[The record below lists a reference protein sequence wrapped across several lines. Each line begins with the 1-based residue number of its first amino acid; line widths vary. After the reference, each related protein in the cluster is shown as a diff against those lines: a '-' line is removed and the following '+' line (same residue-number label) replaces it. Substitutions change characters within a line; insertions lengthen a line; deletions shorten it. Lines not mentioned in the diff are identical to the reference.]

1 MSSPKR
7 AVQTEQVETN
17 EFNWQTTLI
26 LIGVALG
33 IFMGALES
41 TIVGT
46 AMPTVIATLG
56 GIDIYSWVAVAYML
70 TSTVMTPIWGK
81 MADLIG
87 RRPAMF
93 GGLALFILGSALSG
107 VAHSMGQLIAFRALQ
122 GLGAGALF
130 PVGMTI
136 VADLLTLE
144 RRTRM
149 IALFSGMWGLSSL
162 FGPLAGGYLTEHL
175 SWRWVFYIN
184 LPFGVLA
191 GLLIWANYTE
201 RHERRAEIKLDYAG
215 TGMLT
220 LALIVLLLLVERIS
234 VLSAPLVLG
243 MALACLALTVGFV
256 MFERRSPEPLI
267 PLDLFQRRM
276 IAVTTLHG
284 LFAGMM
290 LFGVMLYLPL
300 FVQAVLGATPT
311 AAGGILTPLI
321 LAWVVSSIIGGRLI
335 LRLGYRPVVLAGMAL
350 LLLGSLRLALVTSTT
365 TWTQLALAVILIGL
379 GGGLTLASL
388 MIGAQHAVPRAQ
400 LGVATSTVQFARS
413 IGAALGIGVMGA
425 VMSWKLRLQLAR
437 AGGELTGLAVQN
449 AAQNMDVA
457 ALVRQSTRASL
468 SPEALRFLQQA
479 LAGSLRLA
487 FVVGLAMVIVAAL
500 VSLWLPSG
508 LAHELVHP
516 ENHHDDGTAVV
527 PEI

>member
-1 MSSPKR
+1 MSSPKT
-7 AVQTEQVETN
+7 AIQTEKAETN
-17 EFNWQTTLI
+17 EFNWQTTLS
-26 LIGVALG
+26 LIGVALA
-33 IFMGALES
+33 IFMAALEG

-56 GIDIYSWVAVAYML
+56 GIEIYSWVAVAYML

-87 RRPAMF
+87 RRPALF

-107 VAHSMGQLIAFRALQ
+107 AAHSMGQLIAFRALQ

-136 VADLLTLE
+136 VADLLELE

-201 RHERRAEIKLDYAG
+201 RHERRTQIELDYAG
-215 TGMLT
+215 TVT
-220 LALIVLLLLVERIS
+220 LALALVVLLLLVERMS
-234 VLSAPLVLG
+234 SLGAPWIVAG
-243 MALACLALTVGFV
+243 SLACLALGVGFV
-256 MFERRSPEPLI
+256 LIERRSTEPLI
-267 PLDLFQRRM
+267 PLDLFRQRM
-276 IAVTTLHG
+276 IVVTALQG
-284 LFAGMM
+284 LFAGML
-290 LFGVMLYLPL
+290 LFGAMLYLPL
-300 FVQAVLGATPT
+300 FVQAVLGASPT

-321 LAWVVSSIIGGRLI
+321 LPWVLSSIIGGRLI
-335 LRLGYRPVVLAGMAL
+335 LRLGYRPVVLVGMVL
-350 LLLGSLRLALVTSTT
+350 MLLGALRLALVSSAT
-365 TWTQLALAVILIGL
+365 TWLQLTWAVVPLGL

-388 MIGAQHAVPRAQ
+388 MIGAQHAVPRTQ
-400 LGVATSTVQFARS
+400 LGVVTSTVQFARS

-425 VMSWKLRLQLAR
+425 VMSWHLRLELAR
-437 AGGELTGLAVQN
+437 GGGELTAL
-449 AAQNMDVA
+449 AAQDSDVA
-457 ALVRQSTRASL
+457 ALVRQSTRAAL
-468 SPEALRFLQQA
+468 SPEAMQFLRQA

-487 FVVGLAMVIVAAL
+487 FIVGFVMMIVAAL
-500 VSLWLPSG
+500 VTLGLPG
-508 LAHELVHP
+508 GRAHELIHP
-516 ENHHDDGTAVV
+516 EHHQGEGAAVG
-527 PEI
+527 PES

>member
-1 MSSPKR
+1 MSSPKTVIQADKAER
-7 AVQTEQVETN
+7 KAV
-17 EFNWQTTLI
+17 NWSTTLT

-56 GIDIYSWVAVAYML
+56 GIEIYSWVAVAYML

-107 VAHSMGQLIAFRALQ
+107 LSHSMGQLIAFRALQ

-136 VADLLTLE
+136 VADLLELE

-162 FGPLAGGYLTEHL
+162 FGPLAGGYLTEQL
-175 SWRWVFYIN
+175 SWHWVFYIN

-201 RHERRAEIKLDYAG
+201 RHERRAQIKLDYAG
-215 TGMLT
+215 TVT
-220 LALIVLLLLVERIS
+220 LAAALVVLLLLVERMS
-234 VLSAPLVLG
+234 SLG
-243 MALACLALTVGFV
+243 AAWIVTGALGFLALSVGFV
-256 MFERRSPEPLI
+256 LIERRSPEPLI
-267 PLDLFQRRM
+267 PLDLFRHRM
-276 IAVTTLHG
+276 VVVTTLQG
-284 LFAGMM
+284 LFAGML
-290 LFGVMLYLPL
+290 LFGAMLYLPL
-300 FVQAVLGATPT
+300 FVQAVQGATPT
-311 AAGGILTPLI
+311 VAGGILTPLI
-321 LAWVVSSIIGGRLI
+321 LPWVLSSIIGGRLI
-335 LRLGYRPVVLAGMAL
+335 LRLGYRPVVLVGMAL
-350 LLLGSLRLALVTSTT
+350 ILLGALRLALVSSAT
-365 TWTQLALAVILIGL
+365 TWGQLTWAVVLLGL

-388 MIGAQHAVPRAQ
+388 MIGAQHAVPRTQ
-400 LGVATSTVQFARS
+400 LGVVTSTVQFARS

-425 VMSWKLRLQLAR
+425 VLSWQLRLELAR
-437 AGGELTGLAVQN
+437 GGSELSAL
-449 AAQNMDVA
+449 AAQDSDVA
-457 ALVRQSTRASL
+457 ALVRQSTRAAL
-468 SPEALRFLQQA
+468 APEALQFLRQA
-479 LAGSLRLA
+479 LAGSLQMA
-487 FVVGLAMVIVAAL
+487 FIVGLAMVIVAAL
-500 VSLWLPSG
+500 VSLGLPG
-508 LAHELVHP
+508 GRAQELIHP
-516 ENHHDDGTAVV
+516 EHHN
-527 PEI
+527 